1 MQTVSPICFDFNK
14 LEVTIAKD
22 ERSITLM
29 GSVDSGECKIITEK
43 GLRKTIKS
51 RLHQV
56 ARLFSLQT
64 MAEKRRCTRKTTS
77 AGNS

>member
-22 ERSITLM
+22 ERLVTLIE
-29 GSVDSGECKIITEK
+29 SVDSGECKIITGK
-43 GLRKTIKS
+43 VLRKTVKS
-51 RLHQV
+51 RLLQV
-56 ARLFSLQT
+56 AQLFSLQT
-64 MAEKRRCTRKTTS
+64 MTENRRFMHKTTS